1 MSKSIGVAEVKR
13 HFSDVMIEVARE
25 GKQFIIEKKGKPM
38 AALINIKDLEAI
50 ERKEASSKKK
60 GLLAAMGAW
69 EEFDNLDSVVRHIY
83 ARRKTAKERGLKI
96 LS

>member
-13 HFSDVMIEVARE
+13 HFSDVMIEVSRE

-38 AALINIKDLEAI
+38 AALVNIKDLEAI

-60 GLLAAMGAW
+60 GLLAAIGAW
-69 EEFDNLDSVVRHIY
+69 EEFDNLDGVVRHIY
-83 ARRKTAKERGLKI
+83 ARRKTAKERRLKM
-96 LS
+96 LL